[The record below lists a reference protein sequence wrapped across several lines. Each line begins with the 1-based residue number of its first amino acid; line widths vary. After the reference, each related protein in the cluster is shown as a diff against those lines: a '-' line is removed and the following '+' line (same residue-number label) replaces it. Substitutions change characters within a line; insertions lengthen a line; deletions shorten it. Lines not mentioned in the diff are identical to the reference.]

1 MCKITIDDI
10 KVAEKLARLELND
23 DERNEIRTHLE
34 RQVADFA
41 ALNDID
47 TDGALSDLG
56 RAGDALPRAEER

>member
-1 MCKITIDDI
+1 MCNITIDDI

-23 DERNEIRTHLE
+23 DERDEIRTHLE

-47 TDGALSDLG
+47 TDGALFDLG

>member
-47 TDGALSDLG
+47 TDGVLSDLG
-56 RAGDALPRAEER
+56 QAGDALPRAEER